1 MPSLPLRPASLA
13 AFTGGAVLAALVAAA
28 CGGQVEP
35 DPGSSN
41 RPSQAAPGANAP
53 SSTTRKEPCG
63 RVCDRMITQCAAWPS
78 ATPES
83 CTADCTSEHAGEPQV
98 ALRYAAC
105 IEGLSCEEIRRGMTM
120 DYGPLGECWARAHG
134 R

>member
-1 MPSLPLRPASLA
+1 MPSLPLRSFAPV
-13 AFTGGAVLAALVAAA
+13 AFTGAAFLSAAAVA

-35 DPGSSN
+35 DPGSSGN
-41 RPSQAAPGANAP
+41 RPSQAAPGTNAP
-53 SSTTRKEPCG
+53 SSTTRKDPCG

-83 CTADCTSEHAGEPQV
+83 CTADCTREHAGEPQI
-98 ALRYAAC
+98 ALRYASC
-105 IEGLSCEEIRRGMTM
+105 IEALSCEDIRRGMTM
-120 DYGPLGECWARAHG
+120 NYGPLGECWARAHG

>member
-1 MPSLPLRPASLA
+1 MPSLPLRFRAL
-13 AFTGGAVLAALVAAA
+13 AVLAALVAAA

-35 DPGSSN
+35 DPSG
-41 RPSQAAPGANAP
+41 RPSQAAPGTNAP
-53 SSTTRKEPCG
+53 SSTTRKDPCG

-83 CTADCTSEHAGEPQV
+83 CTADCTRDQGGDPQV

-105 IEGLSCEEIRRGMTM
+105 IEGLSCEDIRRGMSM
-120 DYGPLGECWARAHG
+120 DYGPLGECWARARG